1 MYLEN
6 VTCIEN
12 LEDAVELSS
21 DKLKAIVTLK
31 FPVNCKYVY
40 MFIHNK
46 VSTVWQKIDRKKTR
60 PN

>member
-21 DKLKAIVTLK
+21 DKLKAVVTLK

-46 VSTVWQKIDRKKTR
+46 VRTV
-60 PN
+60 

>member
-12 LEDAVELSS
+12 LEDAVDLSS

-31 FPVNCKYVY
+31 SPVNCKYINVKLPLCVVH
-40 MFIHNK
+40 MCFK
-46 VSTVWQKIDRKKTR
+46 C
-60 PN
+60 